1 PLPRRRPPAAFSRL
15 HPLAG
20 RGPLGPKPGRFF
32 AGGAGPAAMPCGNQ
46 IVQPGGGGPGPVSR
60 CAHHPGHAAP
70 AGAGGGG
77 TERPAG
83 RGGLVRATGRR
94 RRAGGPPERGP
105 GLRPRPSPCPVRRR
119 RSLRVPLP
127 GGARWHHRARAHSG
141 AGMTGRSAQTP
152 VSGPPAAAKEWP
164 RLWEIDALRGLA
176 VVAMVIYHA
185 MWDLM
190 FTGLYAGDVTSGGWR
205 LFARTTATTFFL
217 LVGVSMTLLTAR
229 HPQGVPYRRWAQR
242 GLKLLA
248 WGMVISL
255 ITWPLFG
262 RQFIAYGVLHF
273 IGTALLLAPLLLRW
287 RTWAVPLAVVL
298 IGIGLVLVE

>member
-1 PLPRRRPPAAFSRL
+1 
-15 HPLAG
+15 
-20 RGPLGPKPGRFF
+20 
-32 AGGAGPAAMPCGNQ
+32 
-46 IVQPGGGGPGPVSR
+46 
-60 CAHHPGHAAP
+60 
-70 AGAGGGG
+70 
-77 TERPAG
+77 
-83 RGGLVRATGRR
+83 
-94 RRAGGPPERGP
+94 
-105 GLRPRPSPCPVRRR
+105 
-119 RSLRVPLP
+119 
-127 GGARWHHRARAHSG
+127 
-141 AGMTGRSAQTP
+141 MTGRSAQTP

-298 IGIGLVLVE
+298 IGIGLVLVEYRFDTLWLLPLGVRPAHYLSVDYFPLLPWLGVILLGVWLGPLYLEARTHRFPLPRETPLWARPAVFLGRHSLIIYLLHQPLIIAVLLLLGVRFF